1 MLTKKQRLINQISGE
16 DIDRIPMVG
25 GWNLG
30 VRNIAELAGLS
41 VDSYLKDPLGGVI
54 KANHRLGV
62 DAIVPPIVPVD
73 IDSIRAGS
81 LLEEGFSEIE
91 PEALKE
97 RADAIND
104 NENEVLKKFDA
115 MQTEKNY
122 RNAWEPLIQRLD
134 GLEFLATA
142 WEAPANFSLYFQYG
156 YEAFLSAVALYP
168 EEVGRIYW
176 EDAII
181 SRERNKVLIKLMK
194 EWDLI
199 PMLFC
204 GHDIC
209 VNRGP
214 MVDPGFLKQHY
225 WQHAKLSL
233 EPFLDAG
240 IRLIH
245 HCDGNVMPLVDDM
258 MDAGFS
264 GFQGFQYE
272 CGVDPYELR
281 KRRSLNGEVPLL
293 LGGLSVS
300 RTLPEGK
307 PDDVIEDVDYILNAT
322 DGGRGL
328 FLFTSN
334 VTGVEVPVK
343 NITAGYEYLANYDP
357 RKYKSTG
364 IKQEW
369 PWLVKHPE

>member
-1 MLTKKQRLINQISGE
+1 
-16 DIDRIPMVG
+16 
-25 GWNLG
+25 
-30 VRNIAELAGLS
+30 LS

-307 PDDVIEDVDYILNAT
+307 PDDVIADVDYILDAT

>member
-1 MLTKKQRLINQISGE
+1 MLTKKQRLINQITGGE
-16 DIDRIPMVG
+16 IDRIPMVG

-30 VRNIAELAGLS
+30 VHNLAELAGLS
-41 VDSYLKDPLGGVI
+41 VDAYLQDPLGGVI
-54 KANHRLGV
+54 KANQRLGV
-62 DAIVPPIVPVD
+62 DAVVPPIVPVD
-73 IDSIRAGS
+73 IDSIRSGS
-81 LLEEGFSEIE
+81 LLEAGFSNVE
-91 PEALKE
+91 PEELKE
-97 RADAIND
+97 RADAIAD
-104 NENEVLKKFDA
+104 SEDEVLKKFDA
-115 MQTEKNY
+115 IQTEMNY
-122 RNAWEPLIQRLD
+122 RNAWEPLLQRLGD
-134 GLEFLATA
+134 IQLLATA

-181 SRERNKVLIKLMK
+181 ARERNKVLIKLMR

-214 MVDPGFLKQHY
+214 MVDPDFLKQFY
-225 WQHAKLSL
+225 WPHAKLSI
-233 EPFLDAG
+233 EPFLDAD
-240 IRLIH
+240 IRVIH

-258 MDAGFS
+258 IYAGFS

-272 CGVDPYELR
+272 CGVNPYELR
-281 KRRSLNGEVPLL
+281 KRRSLKGEVPLL

-300 RTLPEGK
+300 RTLPDGK
-307 PDDVIEDVDYILNAT
+307 PEDVIEDINYILDAT
-322 DGGRGL
+322 DNGRGL

-334 VTGVEVPVK
+334 VTGVEVPVE
-343 NITAGYEYLANYDP
+343 NIVCGYKYMAEYNP
-357 RKYKSTG
+357 GK
-364 IKQEW
+364 
-369 PWLVKHPE
+369 